1 MSGRFFLPT
10 RIQFGPGSRESLTG
24 LVSPGLKVLVVTDPG
39 LVKIGL
45 VDKVT
50 ALVTG
55 AGGQAVVF
63 SEVEANPHAS
73 TVARALAILQEQ
85 GADLVVG
92 LGGGSPLDVAKTIS
106 FLATNEGTLE
116 DYQWKGKPITTPPR
130 PCVAIAT
137 TAGTG
142 SEVTR
147 TAVIVDRNTKQ
158 GIVSDALFPRLAIV
172 DPELH
177 LDLPPALTAT
187 TGMDALTHAVEAFL
201 GLRRNPFV
209 EAWAVEAIKLVSRFL
224 LRAFANG
231 RDLEARQGMA
241 LASTL
246 AGAAMDQ
253 GGLGI
258 VHALAGPLSSHYDVP
273 HGLAN
278 AALLAEGLVFN
289 EPAVRDRL
297 AFLAAV
303 LGVATPGA
311 NLRQGASAFIQWVR
325 ELTTDLGLTGVLTRY
340 SIPLADLPRLG
351 EEAAAMGLAR
361 NNPRQV
367 TAQDCTA
374 IYSRVLLSQ

>member
-1 MSGRFFLPT
+1 MLGRFFLPT
-10 RIQFGPGSRESLTG
+10 RIHFGPGSRQELAG
-24 LVSPGLKVLVVTDPG
+24 LVGPGHKVLVVTDPG

-45 VDKVT
+45 VDKIT

-63 SEVEANPHAS
+63 SEVEANPRAS
-73 TVARALAILQEQ
+73 TVARALTALQEE

-106 FLATNEGTLE
+106 FLATNEGPLE
-116 DYQWKGKPITTPPR
+116 DYQWKGRPITTPPR

-209 EAWAVEAIKLVSRFL
+209 EAWAVEAIKLISRFL

-278 AALLAEGLVFN
+278 AALLVEGLVFN

-303 LGVATPGA
+303 LGVAPPGA

-340 SIPLADLPRLG
+340 SIPMADLPRLG

-374 IYSRVLLSQ
+374 IYNRVLAAQ